1 MSISQEESD
10 LGFYIDKIGNKRFN
24 FNKFAHYISYNYN
37 LICVGEKTYF
47 LYHKGVYIPI
57 AYQRLTSMMY
67 KTLYSY
73 SNIWSASL
81 EENYARA
88 LERVSYYS
96 GKMNNYKH
104 LINLKNCMFNINTF
118 TAIEHDE
125 RYYSTIQLAAA
136 YDENADCKEFLKFM
150 DSVFAG
156 DKELISVVQ
165 EMIGYC
171 LTSDTQAQCFFILY
185 GSGANGKSVL
195 CNIIKR
201 LVGKNN
207 YSAIPISDLGHSFSR
222 AELQNK
228 VLNISAE
235 NEAPNG
241 KPYNSQYIKSISSG
255 DEIKAEF
262 KGKDVFSFSPFCK
275 LLFAVNTLPN
285 FNDKTYGF
293 LRRIKIIPFKQC
305 FSVSD
310 GTADIHLEEKLT
322 EELSGI
328 FNWAVEGLKRL
339 RNNDYKFSPCKAMDE
354 ELKKYNEL
362 INPYVAFWDECIIY
376 TPNNEEEKVSKK
388 NFYDGY
394 RLWCIRNNHLNAAKV
409 TARKFWIDINEV
421 LVQKKLTA
429 FKFKKTDGGTRFV
442 LGVKFIDTSLLP
454 QCVIRPKMPEKEEEL
469 IDVDE
474 IDYLSEL

>member
-1 MSISQEESD
+1 M
-10 LGFYIDKIGNKRFN
+10 
-24 FNKFAHYISYNYN
+24 
-37 LICVGEKTYF
+37 
-47 LYHKGVYIPI
+47 
-57 AYQRLTSMMY
+57 
-67 KTLYSY
+67 
-73 SNIWSASL
+73 
-81 EENYARA
+81 
-88 LERVSYYS
+88 
-96 GKMNNYKH
+96 
-104 LINLKNCMFNINTF
+104 
-118 TAIEHDE
+118 
-125 RYYSTIQLAAA
+125 
-136 YDENADCKEFLKFM
+136 
-150 DSVFAG
+150 
-156 DKELISVVQ
+156 
-165 EMIGYC
+165 
-171 LTSDTQAQCFFILY
+171 
-185 GSGANGKSVL
+185 
-195 CNIIKR
+195 
-201 LVGKNN
+201 
-207 YSAIPISDLGHSFSR
+207 GHSFSR

-394 RLWCIRNNHLNAAKV
+394 KLWCIRNNHLNAAKV
-409 TARKFWIDINEV
+409 SARKFWIDINEV